1 MSNYNNLFTNVHKTA
16 KKTKTIFEYFD
27 LISGDRFF
35 LRYERQG
42 RAKLQHRLPYETQI
56 NTLSYTSNL
65 ACTTVKEED
74 KKGFGSLV

>member
-1 MSNYNNLFTNVHKTA
+1 MC
-16 KKTKTIFEYFD
+16 TKRQKNFFEYFD
-27 LISGDRFF
+27 LISGNHFI

-56 NTLSYTSNL
+56 NTLSYTSIL

-74 KKGFGSLV
+74 KEGFGSLV

>member
-16 KKTKTIFEYFD
+16 KKNFFEYFD
-27 LISGDRFF
+27 FISGNHFI

-56 NTLSYTSNL
+56 NTLSYTSSL

-74 KKGFGSLV
+74 KEGFGSLV